1 MVQSAS
7 EQLNGETAVTSPLLE
22 LRSIDAYYGSAQ
34 ALNKVSLH
42 VDSGEI
48 ICLLGGNASGKSTT
62 MKIILGLLR
71 PRSGEVLLSGKSTT
85 RLSTPEIIRRGVA
98 SVPEA
103 RRVFSEMSI
112 EENLR
117 VGAHVRRGRA
127 AINQD
132 VQRMYELFPRLGE
145 RRRQRAGTLSGGEQQ
160 MLAFARALMSQPKLI
175 CMDEPTMGLAPIFV
189 ERVLDMIVE
198 INRLGVTIFMVEQN
212 AELALSIAS
221 RGYVLQSGRLVL
233 EGEAQQLL
241 NDPAIREAYLGQ
253 RNERDEA

>member
-7 EQLNGETAVTSPLLE
+7 EQLNGPAAVTSPLLE

-71 PRSGEVLLSGKSTT
+71 PHSGEVLLSGQSTT

>member
-1 MVQSAS
+1 
-7 EQLNGETAVTSPLLE
+7 
-22 LRSIDAYYGSAQ
+22 
-34 ALNKVSLH
+34 
-42 VDSGEI
+42 
-48 ICLLGGNASGKSTT
+48 
-62 MKIILGLLR
+62 
-71 PRSGEVLLSGKSTT
+71 
-85 RLSTPEIIRRGVA
+85 
-98 SVPEA
+98 
-103 RRVFSEMSI
+103 MSI